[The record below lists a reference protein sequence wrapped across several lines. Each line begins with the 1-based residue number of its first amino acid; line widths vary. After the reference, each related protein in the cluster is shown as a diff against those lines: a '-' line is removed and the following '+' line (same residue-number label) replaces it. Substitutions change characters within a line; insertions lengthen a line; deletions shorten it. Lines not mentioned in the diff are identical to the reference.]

1 MLDWNIHTPSGIR
14 GPKIQCSSLNGES
27 RNLTTVLKNRIAFP
41 SGGRIRVRGEMKAK
55 TLRSILRFL
64 VSFCLVIALVLPAFS
79 AEKSPTK
86 VVGRVVARDAQVI
99 GSGVG
104 GAFVRIR
111 NLETGE
117 ILAEGKQQGGTGS
130 SERIMVQPHR
140 RGETVYGTFGAASF
154 EAKIPVDRPTQVQV
168 DAEAPLGYPQ
178 AIQKGSKTL
187 TLIPGK
193 DVLGE
198 GIVIELNG
206 LIVNILSP
214 SSKESLKGGEAVLVK
229 AEVRML

>member
-1 MLDWNIHTPSGIR
+1 MIKLRTR
-14 GPKIQCSSLNGES
+14 QKFIQ
-27 RNLTTVLKNRIAFP
+27 F
-41 SGGRIRVRGEMKAK
+41 
-55 TLRSILRFL
+55 FL
-64 VSFCLVIALVLPAFS
+64 ALICLLISFVSLVLS
-79 AEKSPTK
+79 AEKSVTK
-86 VVGRVVARDAQVI
+86 VIVRVVARDAQVI

-104 GAFVRIR
+104 GALVRIK

-117 ILAEGKQQGGTGS
+117 IFAEGKQEGGTGS
-130 SERIMVQPHR
+130 TERIMVQPRR
-140 RGETVYGTFGAASF
+140 RGETVYGTSGSAHF
-154 EAKIPVDRPTQVQV
+154 EAKIPLDRPTPVEIV
-168 DAEAPLGYPQ
+168 AEAPLKYPQ

-187 TLIPGK
+187 VLIPGK

-206 LIVNILSP
+206 LIVDVLSP

>member
-1 MLDWNIHTPSGIR
+1 MKGM
-14 GPKIQCSSLNGES
+14 K
-27 RNLTTVLKNRIAFP
+27 LKA
-41 SGGRIRVRGEMKAK
+41 
-55 TLRSILRFL
+55 TLSFL
-64 VSFCLVIALVLPAFS
+64 VFVSVVILFVPAAS
-79 AEKSPTK
+79 AAEKIPTK
-86 VVGRVVARDAQVI
+86 VIVRVVANDAQVI

-104 GAFVRIR
+104 GALVRIK

-117 ILAEGKQQGGTGS
+117 ILAEGKQEGGTGS
-130 SERIMVQPHR
+130 TERIMVQPRR
-140 RGETVYGTFGAASF
+140 RGEAVYATSRSAHF
-154 EAKIPVDRPTQVQV
+154 EAKIPLDRPTQVQI
-168 DAEAPLGYPQ
+168 DAEAPLDYPQ
-178 AIQKGSKTL
+178 ALQKGSKTL

-198 GIVIELNG
+198 GVIIELNG

>member
-1 MLDWNIHTPSGIR
+1 L
-14 GPKIQCSSLNGES
+14 
-27 RNLTTVLKNRIAFP
+27 F
-41 SGGRIRVRGEMKAK
+41 
-55 TLRSILRFL
+55 ILVF
-64 VSFCLVIALVLPAFS
+64 VSVAISFAPAAFS
-79 AEKSPTK
+79 AEKTITK
-86 VVGRVVARDAQVI
+86 VIVRVVARDAKVI
-99 GSGVG
+99 GSEVG
-104 GAFVRIR
+104 GALVRIK

-117 ILAEGKQQGGTGS
+117 ILAEGKQEGGAGS
-130 SERIMVQPHR
+130 TDRIMIQPHR
-140 RGETVYGTFGAASF
+140 RGGTVYGTFGSAHF
-154 EAKIPVDRPTQVQV
+154 EARILLDRSTQVEIDV
-168 DAEAPLGYPQ
+168 EAPLDYPQ

-206 LIVNILSP
+206 LIVNIVSP